1 LEGKESSLTTY
12 HYLMI
17 LGTYLITI
25 LGLFDAVG
33 VFNFVGRAY
42 LGLDQKNAEPL
53 DPLFTSQHFVR
64 DFWWKKCELRDVM
77 PTFAVIE
84 VSSHFSS
91 SSEFG
96 CKPDQALQ

>member
-1 LEGKESSLTTY
+1 LWENRPYGGALKEKNSLEGKESSLTTY

-53 DPLFTSQHFVR
+53 DPLFFFSTSTLVNR
-64 DFWWKKCELRDVM
+64 V
-77 PTFAVIE
+77 T
-84 VSSHFSS
+84 
-91 SSEFG
+91 
-96 CKPDQALQ
+96 